1 MAESK
6 LMKKNLEDH
15 FKLINDS
22 TLLGNINTGQA
33 IDPNRYRLDQK
44 QEFVKMKKLNYN
56 SMMNNN
62 FKGGSDVNNT

>member
-1 MAESK
+1 MAEFKLMSK
-6 LMKKNLEDH
+6 LTDY
-15 FKLINDS
+15 INFINNS
-22 TLLGNINTGQA
+22 TLLGNMNTGQA

>member
-1 MAESK
+1 MSK
-6 LMKKNLEDH
+6 LIDH
-15 FKLINDS
+15 INLINNS
-22 TLLGNINTGQA
+22 TLLGNLNTGQA

-56 SMMNNN
+56 SMMNND

>member
-1 MAESK
+1 MAEFK
-6 LMKKNLEDH
+6 LMKKNLIDH

-62 FKGGSDVNNT
+62 FKGGSDGNT